1 MLISVIMPVHNGEK
15 YLAEAIRSILA
26 QTLKDFEFIIIDDC
40 STDHTA
46 ETIKSF
52 KDPRI
57 IVIKNDRQSGVA
69 ASLNKGINAAKGKYV
84 ARMDADDISLLKRL
98 ETQVAYMEKHPTIG
112 ICGTWVKTF
121 NTGDAEKHRL
131 WKKPITDGEIKTLMF
146 FTSSLIHPTVMF
158 RRETLNT
165 YNLRYDETYQSAQDY
180 ELWSRAIDYVQFAN
194 IPRVLL
200 HYRIHANSIT
210 GTKSAAQQRNADTVR
225 EYLAQKIKF
234 SLKPTNDSLVAYEE
248 WLFEIRDKS
257 NLAKYTDIKTIRTI
271 IGKLWLSACIEK
283 ARPGFSI
290 FNKYWTSPLRINN
303 PKQCIRSFL
312 LLFRTL
318 SVK

>member
-15 YLAEAIRSILA
+15 YLAEAIKSILA

-46 ETIKSF
+46 EIIKSF

-57 IVIKNDRQSGVA
+57 IVIKNDHQSGVA
-69 ASLNKGINAAKGKYV
+69 TSLNKGINAAKGKYV
-84 ARMDADDISLLKRL
+84 ARMDADDISLSKRF
-98 ETQVAYMEKHPTIG
+98 ETQVAYMEKHPTVG
-112 ICGTWVKTF
+112 VCGTWVKTF
-121 NTGDAEKHRL
+121 NTNDTKKRQL
-131 WKKPITDGEIKTLMF
+131 WKKPVTDGEIKMLMF

-180 ELWSRAIDYVQFAN
+180 ELWSQAIDCVEFAN
-194 IPRVLL
+194 IPKVLL
-200 HYRIHANSIT
+200 LYRIHANSIT

-225 EYLAQKIKF
+225 EYLSKKIGFAK
-234 SLKPTNDSLVAYEE
+234 KPLDNSLVAYEQ
-248 WLFEIRDKS
+248 WLLEIRDKS
-257 NLAKYTDIKTIRTI
+257 GLPKYTDKKMIRTT
-271 IGKLWLSACIEK
+271 IGKLWLSACLENTY
-283 ARPGFSI
+283 PSFSI
-290 FNKYWTSPLRINN
+290 FKKYWVSPLRINN

-312 LLFRTL
+312 LLFRT
-318 SVK
+318 SKVK